1 MIHPLMGNHSKKI
14 LKMERNTSLFSLE
27 VPGGQT
33 SQSHTLHGIS
43 SFKMLSDSALSSRFV
58 ANTLLSKCANS
69 WPSAS

>member
-43 SFKMLSDSALSSRFV
+43 SFKMLSDSALSEQQICGKHS
-58 ANTLLSKCANS
+58 SE
-69 WPSAS
+69 